1 MLLYEIFGDGVVVIV
16 GVGFGEV
23 VMVVFEVIVV
33 LFLDVFVVD
42 FFVVEFV
49 VGDGVVEGGIGLG
62 VGVGLEVLMVLDVG
76 FFVGN
81 VIGFVWVWGGEFNFL
96 VFCFVLFVLDK
107 RFIRILVKVLFFL

>member
-1 MLLYEIFGDGVVVIV
+1 MLGVMVMLYWLGFIGGFEVVQGFKVLLYEIFGDGVVVIV

-23 VMVVFEVIVV
+23 VMVVFEVVVV

-81 VIGFVWVWGGEFNFL
+81 VIGFV
-96 VFCFVLFVLDK
+96 
-107 RFIRILVKVLFFL
+107 